1 MRGTKAKRIGAEA
14 YKQFREGVRVG
25 QVRNNQRQ
33 AMTSPVRFLYQAL
46 KGRRAVNGMMRMG

>member
-14 YKQFREGVRVG
+14 YRQYRQGVRVS
-25 QVRNNQRQ
+25 QVQNHPRQ

-46 KGRRAVNGMMRMG
+46 KGRRQINGMMRMG